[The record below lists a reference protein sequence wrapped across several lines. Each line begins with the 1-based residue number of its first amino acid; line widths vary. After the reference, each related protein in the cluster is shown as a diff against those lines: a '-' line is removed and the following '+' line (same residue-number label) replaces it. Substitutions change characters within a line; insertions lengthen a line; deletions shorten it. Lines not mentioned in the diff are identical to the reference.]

1 MKLFVAKLNRDAVES
16 DLLEWFG
23 VMGPVK
29 SVKVVTDRD
38 TGQSKCFGFV
48 GELLS
53 SLWSICLFSFST

>member
-1 MKLFVAKLNRDAVES
+1 MRGVVAKLNRDAVES

-23 VMGPVK
+23 AMGPVK

-48 GELLS
+48 EMESRKEGS
-53 SLWSICLFSFST
+53 ARSTR

>member
-23 VMGPVK
+23 AMGPVR

-38 TGQSKCFGFV
+38 TGQS
-48 GELLS
+48 
-53 SLWSICLFSFST
+53 